1 MSLKYLQQKYK
12 SYDRGNEYL
21 WNDFPDLRWVHNKL
35 ELALRCGYNA
45 GPVPVLP
52 NKSGYY
58 CIRPIYN
65 MTGYGIY
72 ARKLW
77 IDKDDQASMYEIHPG
92 EFWTEW
98 WTGNHYSI
106 DYVWENNWVPIFA
119 TQGKNNDDNLLKFE
133 YWKKI
138 DPPNIQ
144 LPKFLDELA
153 PSKVL
158 NIEFKDAKIIEIHL
172 RLGNVLGDWR
182 GVDDDSSLIVVAW
195 RDKYK
200 KDADKMKAQGYKFVE
215 NYDHDF
221 SYIEEPRLG
230 FWYK

>member
-1 MSLKYLQQKYK
+1 MSVKYLQEKY
-12 SYDRGNEYL
+12 SDYDRYNCEGWEY
-21 WNDFPDLRWVHNKL
+21 FPKLRWVYNKL
-35 ELALRCGYNA
+35 ELSLRCGYNS
-45 GPVPVLP
+45 GPIPILP
-52 NKSGYY
+52 KTSGYY

-65 MTGYGIY
+65 ITGYGIY

-77 IDKDDQASMYEIHPG
+77 IDKDDQPSMYEIHPG

-106 DYVWENNWVPIFA
+106 DYVWEDKWIPVFA

-133 YWKKI
+133 SWKKI
-138 DPPNIQ
+138 DPPDIE

-158 NIEFKDAKIIEIHL
+158 NIEFKDAKILEIHL
-172 RLGNVLGDWR
+172 RLGNVFGDWHNI
-182 GVDDDSSLIVVAW
+182 DDNANILVVAW
-195 RDKYK
+195 QDKYI
-200 KDADKMKAQGYKFVE
+200 KDANKMKEQGYKFVE
-215 NYDHDF
+215 NKDHDF
-221 SYIEEPRLG
+221 SYIQEPRLG